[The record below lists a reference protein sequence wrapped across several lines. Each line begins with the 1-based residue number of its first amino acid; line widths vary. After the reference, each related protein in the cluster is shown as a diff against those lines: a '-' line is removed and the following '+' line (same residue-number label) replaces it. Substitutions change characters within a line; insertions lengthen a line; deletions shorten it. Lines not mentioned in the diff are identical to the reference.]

1 MKFSEIIGQ
10 YPVKNYLIQTVR
22 NSRVS
27 HAQLFEGPPGNGK
40 LALAIAYAQFI
51 SCTNKQYFPE
61 GSDLAADSCGVCPS
75 CNKFN
80 NLIHPDLHFIYPI
93 TSTKDVKKPR
103 STDFIQTWRE
113 LLLSNECFVNLNQW
127 YDAIG
132 VENKQGIINADD
144 CDEIIRKVGMKAY
157 EADYKVVII
166 WMVEK
171 LYHAAAPKLLKVL
184 EEPPDKT
191 LFILI
196 SENKD
201 QILNTIL
208 SRTQLVKVPK
218 LANKEIN
225 AVLIE
230 KHELSEIKARK
241 ITNIANGDYNLALDL
256 INEEDDED
264 NYLDTLR
271 QWFRHCYMLK
281 AADRVDLVSF
291 VDELAKLGREKQKAF
306 LQYGLKVLR
315 SALITNEGDS
325 KNLKM
330 EDTEAEFVGNF
341 SKTQTIERVEKI
353 SEALNQA
360 VYHVERNAN
369 PKILFMDLSLT
380 LHSMMRS

>member
-10 YPVKNYLIQTVR
+10 SPIKNYLIQTVR

-27 HAQLFEGPPGNGK
+27 HAQLFVGPPGNGK

-51 SCTNKQYFPE
+51 SCTDKQYFPE

-75 CNKFN
+75 CIKFSK
-80 NLIHPDLHFIYPI
+80 LIHPDLHFIYPI
-93 TSTKDVKKPR
+93 ITTKDIKKPK
-103 STDFIQTWRE
+103 STDFVKQFRE
-113 LLLSNECFVNLNQW
+113 LMLSKDCFINLNQW
-127 YDAIG
+127 YETIG

-208 SRTQLVKVPK
+208 SRTQLVKVPR

-225 AVLIE
+225 SILIE
-230 KHELSEIKARK
+230 KHELSEIRARK
-241 ITNIANGDYNLALDL
+241 ITNLANGDYNLALDL

-264 NYLDTLR
+264 NYLETLR
-271 QWFRHCYMLK
+271 QWFRHCYLLK
-281 AADRVDLVSF
+281 ASDRVDLVSF
-291 VDELAKLGREKQKAF
+291 VEELAKLGREKQKAF
-306 LQYGLKVLR
+306 LQYGLKILR
-315 SALITNEGDS
+315 NALINNEGDD

-330 EDTEAEFVGNF
+330 EDAEAEFVTNF
-341 SKTQTIERVEKI
+341 AKTQNPERIEKI
-353 SEALNQA
+353 SDLLNQA

-380 LHSMMRS
+380 LHSLMRS